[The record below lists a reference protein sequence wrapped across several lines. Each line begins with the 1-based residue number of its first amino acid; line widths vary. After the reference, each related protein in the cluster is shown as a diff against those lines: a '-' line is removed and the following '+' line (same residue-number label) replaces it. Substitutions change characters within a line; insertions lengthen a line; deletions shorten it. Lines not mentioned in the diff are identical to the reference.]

1 MRLNLPPD
9 WTIPPVFA
17 ARLGDTAGRQ
27 RAMSADGH
35 LLLVLHE
42 RPDPGVPT
50 RAGRPFWRDPDGRW
64 RATSTDEGLPVLKRH
79 VAAFAERAEELER
92 DWQDA
97 TTAADYFDLLQALAP
112 LHRATRNLHATLQQA
127 RELVPADRDL
137 INLRDQA
144 GEIERTIELL
154 HGDARNGLDY
164 TVAHQAEQQAER
176 TYDMA
181 VSAHRLNLL
190 AAVFLPAATLSAIFG
205 MNLTHGL
212 DTGDFPPWALFWGIL
227 AIGLACGAYLAQVI
241 ARKPAPPTRPAAKAG
256 ARRR

>member
-1 MRLNLPPD
+1 M
-9 WTIPPVFA
+9 
-17 ARLGDTAGRQ
+17 
-27 RAMSADGH
+27 
-35 LLLVLHE
+35 
-42 RPDPGVPT
+42 
-50 RAGRPFWRDPDGRW
+50 
-64 RATSTDEGLPVLKRH
+64 PVLKRH

-144 GEIERTIELL
+144 GEIQRTIELL

-190 AAVFLPAATLSAIFG
+190 AAIFLPAATLSAIFG

-212 DTGDFPPWALFWGIL
+212 DTGEFPPWALFWGIL

-256 ARRR
+256 AVAVPPSPRLGDFLVPKFLRSAPYFPVADVRASATHYERVYGFAIEYFVGEPPQFAICTRDGLAIMLRRVAAPN